1 MGLPSVLLSP
11 NSKKKKKKK
20 KKKNQPGKTII
31 FQGMDSHIFSKR
43 SFFYISRN

>member
-20 KKKNQPGKTII
+20 KNPPGKTII